1 MAKLGALPALNRGA
15 FRERLAHLGACREVF
30 TLAPWR
36 SARCPNPDLRP
47 HIRFEQKRAG
57 FRVENALATK
67 LVHPYEV
74 KAGRLKRQ
82 QFFGERMMSAF
93 NELRIRRLELLH
105 DLNELEAS
113 VAELTAILTDLVEA
127 ESSERADHQDQ
138 LAWLRRQQAG
148 VLVILS
154 ETERALLE
162 FSAEGW
168 DDEDRS
174 SVV

>member
-1 MAKLGALPALNRGA
+1 
-15 FRERLAHLGACREVF
+15 
-30 TLAPWR
+30 
-36 SARCPNPDLRP
+36 
-47 HIRFEQKRAG
+47 
-57 FRVENALATK
+57 
-67 LVHPYEV
+67 
-74 KAGRLKRQ
+74 
-82 QFFGERMMSAF
+82 MSAF
-93 NELRIRRLELLH
+93 NELRIRRLELLN

-162 FSAEGW
+162 FGAEGW

-174 SVV
+174 SIV